1 MYVICY
7 NDVYETVHSEYA
19 LETRIGELMDELGSH
34 EGIMVF
40 DSDTQLR

>member
-7 NDVYETVHSEYA
+7 NGIYETVHSEYA
-19 LETRIGELMDELGSH
+19 LETRIGELMDELESH

>member
-1 MYVICY
+1 MYVVCY
-7 NDVYETVHSEYA
+7 NGIYETAHSEYA
-19 LETRIGELMDELGSH
+19 LETRIGELIDELGSH

>member
-7 NDVYETVHSEYA
+7 NGIYETVHSEYA
-19 LETRIGELMDELGSH
+19 LETRIGELIDELVSH

>member
-7 NDVYETVHSEYA
+7 NGIYETVHSEYA

-34 EGIMVF
+34 DGIITF
-40 DSDTQLR
+40 DADTQLR

>member
-7 NDVYETVHSEYA
+7 NGVYETVHSEYA

-34 EGIMVF
+34 CCIMTF
-40 DSDTQLR
+40 DVDTQLK

>member
-7 NDVYETVHSEYA
+7 NGIYETVYSEYA